1 VSDGVIQC
9 GLDIGTTKVSAL
21 IADVTEPRSV
31 EILGVGTA
39 PCDGLKRGV
48 VVDLERTITAVRRA
62 IEAAERMAG
71 VTVRSVAAGIA
82 GDHIRSINS
91 RGVIAVSRRDHE
103 IGASDVERV
112 VDAAR
117 AVAIPAD
124 REIIHVLPQEFI
136 VDNQGGIRE
145 PVGMCGVRLEAEVHI
160 ITGAAAAARN
170 LTRAIERS
178 GLRVDNLVL
187 EPLASARAV
196 LTPDEEDLGVVLLD
210 LGGGT
215 TDMAIFSQGA
225 IRHTAV
231 IGMGGSNVTS
241 DLAIGLRTPIERAER
256 LKLEAGCALTSLID
270 PHETITVPGVGGRED
285 RVISRQ
291 TLAAMIEPR
300 VEEILTH
307 AAREFQRT
315 PFGASAS
322 SGVVLTGGAASM
334 DGVVELAE
342 EIFELPARVGFP
354 MPLAGQT
361 EEIEHPMYATAVGLV
376 LVGSTS
382 EVVDHHHGESLIDK
396 LSTKLKNLVA
406 EFH

>member
-1 VSDGVIQC
+1 MSEGLIQC

-21 IADVTEPRSV
+21 VADVTEPRAV
-31 EILGVGTA
+31 EVLGVGTA
-39 PCDGLKRGV
+39 PCEGLRRGV
-48 VVDLERTITAVRRA
+48 VVDLERTISSIRRA
-62 IEAAERMAG
+62 VEAAERMAG
-71 VTVRSVAAGIA
+71 VTIRSVAAGIA

-91 RGVIAVSRRDHE
+91 RGVIAVARRDHE
-103 IGASDVERV
+103 IGPADVSRV

-136 VDNQGGIRE
+136 VDNQGGIKE

-170 LTRAIERS
+170 LSRAIERA

-187 EPLASARAV
+187 EPLASARSV

-215 TDMAIFSQGA
+215 TDMAIFHQGA

-241 DLAIGLRTPIERAER
+241 DLAIGLRTPIDQAER
-256 LKLEAGCALTSLID
+256 LKLESGCALTSLVEAD
-270 PHETITVPGVGGRED
+270 DTITVPGVGGRED

-315 PFGASAS
+315 PFGTSAG
-322 SGVVLTGGAASM
+322 SGVVLTGGAAAM
-334 DGVVELAE
+334 DGVVQLAE

-354 MPLAGQT
+354 IPLAGQT
-361 EEIEHPMYATAVGLV
+361 DQIDHPMYATAVGLL
-376 LVGSTS
+376 LVAAVNGTEMQNRS
-382 EVVDHHHGESLIDK
+382 ESLIDK
-396 LSTKLKNLVA
+396 LSAKLKNLVA

>member
-1 VSDGVIQC
+1 MSDGLLQC
-9 GLDIGTTKVSAL
+9 GLDIGTTKVTAL
-21 IADVTEPRSV
+21 VADVSEPQAV
-31 EILGVGTA
+31 DVLGVGTA
-39 PCDGLKRGV
+39 PCDGLKRGA
-48 VVDLERTITAVRRA
+48 VVDLERTTTAVRRA

-71 VTVRSVAAGIA
+71 VTVRSVVAGIA

-103 IGASDVERV
+103 IVPADVERV
-112 VDAAR
+112 IDAAR
-117 AVAIPAD
+117 GVEIPAD
-124 REIIHVLPQEFI
+124 REIIHVLPQEFL
-136 VDNQGGIRE
+136 VDNQGGIKD
-145 PVGMCGVRLEAEVHI
+145 PAGMCGVRLEAEVHI

-170 LTRAIERS
+170 LTRAIERA
-178 GLRVDNLVL
+178 GIRVDDLVL

-196 LTPDEEDLGVVLLD
+196 LTRDEEDLGVVLLD

-215 TDMAIFSQGA
+215 TDMAIFNQGA

-256 LKLEAGCALTSLID
+256 LKLEAGCALTSLVD
-270 PHETITVPGVGGRED
+270 PDETITVPGVGGRED

-291 TLAAMIEPR
+291 TLSAMIEPR

-315 PFGASAS
+315 PFGAAAG
-322 SGVVLTGGAASM
+322 SGVVLAGGAASL

-342 EIFELPARVGFP
+342 EIFELPARVGLP
-354 MPLAGQT
+354 MPLGGQS
-361 EEIEHPMYATAVGLV
+361 EEIDHPMFATAVGLV
-376 LVGSTS
+376 LVAATRGPEVQHRS
-382 EVVDHHHGESLIDK
+382 ESFIDK
-396 LSTKLKNLVA
+396 LSVKLKNLVA